1 MPIKPTLENLRVPSS
16 EEAREM
22 QRLSAKKRSENIK
35 QRKIFQEAIAERM
48 GFDDFNK
55 MIDNLIERAKKND
68 KSFEVLRDTMGQ
80 KPKDNLQVEGKIN
93 NPFSGLTTEELRK
106 MIDGR
111 KS

>member
-1 MPIKPTLENLRVPSS
+1 MPVKPRLENLRTPST

-22 QRLSAKKRSENIK
+22 QKLSAKKRSENIK

>member
-1 MPIKPTLENLRVPSS
+1 MPIKPTLENLRTPST

-22 QRLSAKKRSENIK
+22 QKLSAKKRSENIK
-35 QRKIFQEAIAERM
+35 ERKIFQEAIAERM

-55 MIDNLIERAKKND
+55 MIDNLIERAKDND

-80 KPKDNLQVEGKIN
+80 KPKESLQVDGKIN

-106 MIDGR
+106 MINDR